1 MLIRGLL
8 FNLYLL
14 MNRLLDFFSNDEMF
28 FLLNRF
34 MGNFF
39 DFYLFINYNQFLYE
53 NLVMIDFLFYCLVM
67 MHMDW
72 LFIMMDVG
80 FVMNLLYRNFHFF
93 DFMDG
98 SS

>member
-1 MLIRGLL
+1 M

-14 MNRLLDFFSNDEMF
+14 MNRLLDFFSNDERL
-28 FLLNRF
+28 FLVNRF

-39 DFYLFINYNQFLYE
+39 DFYLNLFINYNQFLYE
-53 NLVMIDFLFYCLVM
+53 NLVMMDFLFYCLVV
-67 MHMDW
+67 MHMDRF
-72 LFIMMDVG
+72 FIMMDVG